1 MYRRA
6 THTDPDQEPRD
17 PAVVVVAYGSPD
29 LLRRTLEPLSPTPGT
44 AQRAVLVV
52 DNSSSAQIRAV
63 CRDTGATYVDSG
75 RNRGFGSGVNLALGC
90 LDDGDD
96 ILLLNP
102 DAVVSR
108 EDIGRLAAA
117 LRADPQL
124 ASVAPALVDEED
136 RALRVAWPFPTP
148 FGAWLEA
155 VGLGRLRD
163 RQRGYAVGSVLLLR
177 AAALRQVGGFD
188 ERFFLYAEETDW
200 ARRAARLGWRHAV
213 VPTVTARHAGAATS
227 TNRTRRETHFH
238 GSQEIYLRKHHG
250 RGGWFAVR
258 SAQIAG
264 SALRSVI
271 LPAGRR
277 PDARHRLGLYLHGP
291 ARAES
296 DIRPTLELAKRAS

>member
-1 MYRRA
+1 
-6 THTDPDQEPRD
+6 
-17 PAVVVVAYGSPD
+17 V
-29 LLRRTLEPLSPTPGT
+29 
-44 AQRAVLVV
+44 
-52 DNSSSAQIRAV
+52 RAV
-63 CRDTGATYVDSG
+63 CVDTGATYLDSG
-75 RNRGFGSGVNLALGC
+75 RNRGFGSGVNLALDY
-90 LDDGDD
+90 LDDEDD

-108 EDIGRLAAA
+108 DDIGRLTAA
-117 LRADPQL
+117 LHADPLL
-124 ASVAPALVDEED
+124 ASVAPALVDEQD

-148 FGAWLEA
+148 IGAWLEA

-163 RQRGYAVGSVLLLR
+163 RQQGYAVGSVLLLR

-213 VPTVTARHAGAATS
+213 VPTVTARHSGAATS

-250 RGGWFAVR
+250 SGGWFAVR
-258 SAQIAG
+258 LAQIAG
-264 SALRSVI
+264 SAFRSV
-271 LPAGRR
+271 LLSAGRR
-277 PDARHRLGLYLHGP
+277 HEARQRLALYLQGP

-296 DIRPTLELAKRAS
+296 TIRPTPDPALRLW